1 MKLEHL
7 ITKVKELG
15 IIKSNS
21 DIDKLFINYP
31 IIKDSLPIE
40 TNIVKVLE
48 WAYENDELEDFY
60 DDHYDKLI
68 DYSSNRILTC
78 DITQGTYTTTFEL
91 YFLES
96 KNKLYY
102 HVITSGIYSD
112 LWGYDDI
119 PKMVDKQS
127 GIDIIP
133 IFKELCDGIYTSYGE
148 LDPKELSENGVSIE
162 FY

>member
-1 MKLEHL
+1 MKLERL

-21 DIDKLFINYP
+21 DIDMLFINYP

-78 DITQGTYTTTFEL
+78 DLTQGTYTTTLEL

-96 KNKLYY
+96 KNKLY
-102 HVITSGIYSD
+102 
-112 LWGYDDI
+112 
-119 PKMVDKQS
+119 
-127 GIDIIP
+127 
-133 IFKELCDGIYTSYGE
+133 
-148 LDPKELSENGVSIE
+148 
-162 FY
+162 